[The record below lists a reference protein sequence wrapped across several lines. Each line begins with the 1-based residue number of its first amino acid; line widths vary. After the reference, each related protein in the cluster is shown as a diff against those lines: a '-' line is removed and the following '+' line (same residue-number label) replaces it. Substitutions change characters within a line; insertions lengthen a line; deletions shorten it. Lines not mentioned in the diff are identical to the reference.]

1 MNKNMETI
9 RTNGIRR
16 RILSLLIGSFLLL
29 SGCEQS
35 HTPLSQM
42 RHSAIA
48 TYDADISDDGE
59 FALVASVNHDAGYW
73 RRADDTLLFT
83 WNHGEGDTDIIA
95 VDISADGSRAIT
107 ATDTDIAV
115 WDTTTG
121 ENLGFYQLH
130 QSDLRDIKL
139 SNGGQFLV
147 MALGDGRVI
156 HLSLNTGR
164 RLEFEMHTEAV
175 NSIDIS
181 PNGRYVLSG
190 SNDFRAI
197 LWDAQTGQPI
207 DQWQHQSRVV
217 LVALSSDGSFAFS
230 AGNKADAF
238 IWSLADGNQVSR
250 LSLKER
256 QYVLSAARF
265 APDNDYL
272 LTGAPSRE
280 LALWHTQTGALAQ
293 MIKVSTRTRDK
304 PTGAII
310 YAVGFSTDGK
320 LLSESSAGWG
330 EVWEKIILPPA
341 S

>member
-1 MNKNMETI
+1 MNRYTSAKEIRLYLVATI
-9 RTNGIRR
+9 STI
-16 RILSLLIGSFLLL
+16 LLL

-35 HTPLSQM
+35 QLPLNQV

-59 FALVASVNHDAGYW
+59 FSLVASVNHDAGYW
-73 RRADDTLLFT
+73 RRSDDTLLYS
-83 WNHGEGDTDIIA
+83 WNHGAGDTDIIA
-95 VDISADGSRAIT
+95 VDISSDGGHAIT
-107 ATDTDIAV
+107 ATDTDIAL
-115 WDTTTG
+115 WDTATG
-121 ENLGFYQLH
+121 ENVGFYKLH
-130 QSDLRDIKL
+130 ESDLRDIKV
-139 SNGGQFLV
+139 SNGGSYLV

-190 SNDFRAI
+190 ANDFRAI
-197 LWDAQTGQPI
+197 FWDAQTGQPI

-217 LVALSSDGSFAFS
+217 LVSLSQDGGFAFS
-230 AGNKADAF
+230 AGNKADAYV
-238 IWSLADGNQVSR
+238 WSLADGNRVSQ
-250 LSLKER
+250 LNLKER

-265 APDNDYL
+265 SADNTHL

-280 LALWHTQTGALAQ
+280 LALWQTQTGALAQ
-293 MIKVSTRTRDK
+293 MVKVSTRTRDK

-310 YAVGFSTDGK
+310 YAVGFTSDGN

-330 EVWEKIILPPA
+330 ETWEKATQPFTN
-341 S
+341 